1 MNKCVSIESTQ
12 IRCMKR
18 TAFRRSPGFPP
29 RGSWRRSPTDEVE
42 SNLHS
47 EAAAVICAPS
57 CTSIARASAAGAP
70 PHPPRC
76 ARHLPLGG
84 EGFFAEILRRGHVPP
99 RRHHEKSNLY
109 NSTQQLSAVTRT
121 PALNAAKR
129 PKTVRCP
136 LTGRRSGCRIRP
148 VSGRRR
154 SAPGQPPGP
163 GRAGQRCG

>member
-1 MNKCVSIESTQ
+1 MNKCASMESTQ

-18 TAFRRSPGFPP
+18 TAFRRAPGFPP

-42 SNLHS
+42 SNLQR

-76 ARHLPLGG
+76 ARYLPLGG
-84 EGFFAEILRRGHVPP
+84 EGFFAAILRRGHVPP
-99 RRHHEKSNLY
+99 RRHHERSNLY
-109 NSTQQLSAVTRT
+109 NSAQRLSAVTRT
-121 PALNAAKR
+121 PALNAAKC